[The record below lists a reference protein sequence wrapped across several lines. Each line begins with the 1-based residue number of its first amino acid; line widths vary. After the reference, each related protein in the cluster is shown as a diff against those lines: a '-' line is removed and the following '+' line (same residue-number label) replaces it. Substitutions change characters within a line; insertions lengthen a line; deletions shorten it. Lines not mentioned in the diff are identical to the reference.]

1 VSGLGGK
8 IGLDATTKGRGETER
23 EWGRPIRPDPAV
35 AARVA
40 GVIAAI
46 AAARPASPLA

>member
-1 VSGLGGK
+1 VPGLGGK
-8 IGLDATTKGRGETER
+8 VGLDATTKGRGETER

-40 GVIAAI
+40 DVIAAI
-46 AAARPASPLA
+46 AAARPASPPS